1 MLKINMATCRMI
13 KKRLIFVI
21 CYMFCVSLSIKSCDV
36 SPSCLQLENELQD
49 EKKRN
54 VEQEA
59 KLNEVH
65 FSNIFFHLYLIFLH
79 LILKLLLKHIYNLNK
94 MLLFLCLKHEY
105 FFLLVFLHV
114 TFHLQLEKKNTE
126 ILNQLQQEKETLEE
140 LKKQLE
146 SKNQEVCVSVTNI
159 LNLLTQLSV
168 SLYCKELWRKLY
180 KLE

>member
-1 MLKINMATCRMI
+1 MSLPLVCSWKMSSRMRRRGMWN
-13 KKRLIFVI
+13 KKQNSTRYIFQIFLIF
-21 CYMFCVSLSIKSCDV
+21 F
-36 SPSCLQLENELQD
+36 
-49 EKKRN
+49 
-54 VEQEA
+54 
-59 KLNEVH
+59 
-65 FSNIFFHLYLIFLH
+65 LIFLH

-126 ILNQLQQEKETLEE
+126 IISQLQQEKETLEE

-159 LNLLTQLSV
+159 LNLLTPNSL